1 MLPIGGSN
9 IEDHDPATL
18 LKINLN
24 IAIIIIIDSD
34 VKNEYSKL
42 PATKEDLKE
51 KFENAGITVYFFKK
65 NGRYIRT
72 IENLFTVETINH
84 ALNIELGS
92 ETGFYEDVHLKIG
105 RALFRRRDY
114 NQNKNSS
121 DNEKLVTV
129 LHEKGNLY
137 NKFKTRKENSHEN
150 TPNNCVTR

>member
-18 LKINLN
+18 LKLNPN
-24 IAIIIIIDSD
+24 IAVIIIIDSD

-51 KFENAGITVYFFKK
+51 KFENAGITVYFWKK

-92 ETGFYEDVHLKIG
+92 ETGFYEDVHLKIS
-105 RALFRRRDY
+105 RELFRRRDY

-137 NKFKTRKENSHEN
+137 NKLRHGKKIAMKIH
-150 TPNNCVTR
+150 PIIA

>member
-18 LKINLN
+18 LKLNPN
-24 IAIIIIIDSD
+24 IAVIIIVDSD

-51 KFENAGITVYFFKK
+51 KFENDGITVYFWKK

-72 IENLFTVETINH
+72 IENLFTVETINR
-84 ALNIELGS
+84 ALNIELDS
-92 ETGFYEDVHLKIG
+92 EIGFYEDVPLKIS

-137 NKFKTRKENSHEN
+137 NKLRHGKKIAMKIH
-150 TPNNCVTR
+150 PIIA

>member
-1 MLPIGGSN
+1 VLPIGGSN

-51 KFENAGITVYFFKK
+51 KFENAGITVYFWKK

-72 IENLFTVETINH
+72 IENLFTVETINQ

-137 NKFKTRKENSHEN
+137 NKLRHGKKIAMKIH
-150 TPNNCVTR
+150 PIIA